1 MAISEAS
8 ETALKSQLKTAEV
21 GIGKLKDDAAR
32 QKVLVAQTR
41 AACANEVR
49 KRERQIEGLKRA
61 VGEGGRVRGVG
72 RGGVVVSVEGV
83 LSGGSPGAG
92 KGDGGDGSFV
102 GGGGGGDGLYDLRSE
117 TNAFLAEL
125 ARGLSEENEG
135 LLGLVRGTMGR
146 LKEMSGMEGG
156 PQEGEGVGVA
166 EMAGEIEGI
175 LEHLRT
181 ILTNPSFVPIEEVVV
196 REDEIGRLRLGW
208 EKMETRWQEAVHLI
222 DGWKRRMQ
230 VSGRA
235 VGIEELK
242 MGLRLSPVRVRDVEE
257 TGQGM
262 GMGMGIGKLRL
273 GLEGIVEGLEGE
285 LTLVPAG
292 EDDGSDVSSIF
303 EDEVLDDED
312 DFDVGELD
320 VEEPNVEILEQSV
333 MFEEPP
339 LPEPL
344 QLNPLR
350 DNYAAGNRGG
360 GRKRPGD
367 FTTIIEE
374 RTSDLRDEAP
384 MPPPHGHLPQQS
396 PRKKPSRQE
405 IRRVE
410 EEVEAGDGLAVSSSS
425 LDSLLLPVVDSK
437 PAEDV
442 PPPASTHKE
451 QKSPDQP
458 PAAPIHKEQ
467 PSSKPKEKPL
477 PKPPVPTKQERPEKE
492 RRKPPVPR
500 QPVPARKP
508 LRSNPVRG
516 ANKTTERAKES
527 GNGKESPIAPS
538 TRTVSAASAVSIAT
552 TADTTVDTSSTSF
565 TSNANLNSNCK
576 EKPTGIST
584 DRDAV
589 MMPPPPLPIPSPSK
603 PDSTSEL
610 NKSPKRAGANS
621 RLPLPR
627 PGSNTNL
634 RGDATLHGMGL
645 LPPPQQSPLSM
656 ATIQAKLA
664 ASEREADAARVRAK
678 LKAVR
683 LGAAQKRGS
692 LVADGE
698 EGSRPG
704 SALSGGAGAGG
715 KDTRRRVEVDE
726 EVDELAVDNHTGG
739 GGSTSKMA
747 ASPTK
752 RLTRVRKP
760 LPSREED
767 MARDGEEEE
776 QVQVQVPVVRKRE
789 KRVVGTGSRRAS
801 RRRSTLNPWELE
813 TLMKGGVEA
822 EGVVE

>member
-8 ETALKSQLKTAEV
+8 EVSLRSQLRTAEA
-21 GIGKLKDDAAR
+21 GISKLKDEAAK

-49 KRERQIEGLKRA
+49 KRERQIEGLKKA
-61 VGEGGRVRGVG
+61 VGEAGRARGVG
-72 RGGVVVSVEGV
+72 RGGGV
-83 LSGGSPGAG
+83 LVTVEGSPGAVKVEG
-92 KGDGGDGSFV
+92 GGDTSFASA
-102 GGGGGGDGLYDLRSE
+102 GMDGLYDLRSE

-125 ARGLSEENEG
+125 AKGLSEENEN
-135 LLGLVRGTMGR
+135 LLGLVRKTMGR
-146 LKEMSGMEGG
+146 LKEMSGWEGL
-156 PQEGEGVGVA
+156 EGEGVGVA
-166 EMAGEIEGI
+166 EMAGEIDAI

-196 REDEIGRLRLGW
+196 REDEICRLRQGW

-262 GMGMGIGKLRL
+262 GLGIGKLRL
-273 GLEGIVEGLEGE
+273 GLEGIVEGEEGDE
-285 LTLVPAG
+285 LRLVPAV

-303 EDEVLDDED
+303 EDEVLDDD

-320 VEEPNVEILEQSV
+320 VDEPNVEILEQSV
-333 MFEEPP
+333 MFDSPP
-339 LPEPL
+339 LPEPP
-344 QLNPLR
+344 QLSPLR

-360 GRKRPGD
+360 ARKRPGD
-367 FTTIIEE
+367 HFTTIIEE

-384 MPPPHGHLPQQS
+384 MPPPHGHVPQQTQS
-396 PRKKPSRQE
+396 PRKKPSRQQ
-405 IRRVE
+405 IRAVPVE
-410 EEVEAGDGLAVSSSS
+410 EEVEAAAGLATSSSS
-425 LDSLLLPVVDSK
+425 LDSLLLQK
-437 PAEDV
+437 PADEV
-442 PPPASTHKE
+442 PPP
-451 QKSPDQP
+451 
-458 PAAPIHKEQ
+458 APIHKEQ
-467 PSSKPKEKPL
+467 KASDQKPPPAAPAHKEQAKPKEKPL
-477 PKPPVPTKQERPEKE
+477 PKPPVPTRQERQEKE

-508 LRSNPVRG
+508 LRSNPARG
-516 ANKTTERAKES
+516 ANKTAERAKES
-527 GNGKESPIAPS
+527 GSGKESPVAPS

-565 TSNANLNSNCK
+565 TSNANSNNNVNSK
-576 EKPTGIST
+576 EKSTGISP
-584 DRDAV
+584 DRDTA

-610 NKSPKRAGANS
+610 CKSPKRAGGNS

-627 PGSNTNL
+627 PGSNSNL
-634 RGDATLHGMGL
+634 RGDAMLHGMGLGL

-683 LGAAQKRGS
+683 LGAQKRAS
-692 LVADGE
+692 LVTDE
-698 EGSRPG
+698 CDSRPG
-704 SALSGGAGAGG
+704 SALSAGASG
-715 KDTRRRVEVDE
+715 KGKRAEVDD
-726 EVDELAVDNHTGG
+726 EVDELAADNGS
-739 GGSTSKMA
+739 GSTSKP
-747 ASPTK
+747 ASPAK
-752 RLTRVRKP
+752 RLTRARKP
-760 LPSREED
+760 LPLSREEEAKD
-767 MARDGEEEE
+767 VDGAEEE
-776 QVQVQVPVVRKRE
+776 QVPAPVVRKRE
-789 KRVVGTGSRRAS
+789 KRVAGTGSRRAS

-822 EGVVE
+822 EGVLE